1 MLSRARNLRLRNF
14 HAWLLDGPREFCYD
28 EATRETEHDHDI
40 CEKLQD
46 IRKKAG
52 MSQDALAEKL
62 DVSRQAVSRW
72 ERDETL
78 PETEKVVLLADLFCV
93 TTDYLLRPQ
102 LETPEP
108 TYKKRASRFLTEY
121 LGTLARILGWA
132 AVAWGALALLYQVL
146 TGQMLGIL
154 PNAPLLFL
162 RACLYPILLA
172 VLKIA
177 VGIALIRFGRQYEH
191 DKKERR

>member
-1 MLSRARNLRLRNF
+1 MTF
-14 HAWLLDGPREFCYD
+14 G
-28 EATRETEHDHDI
+28 
-40 CEKLQD
+40 EKLQA

-121 LGTLARILGWA
+121 LGTLARMLGWA

-146 TGQMLGIL
+146 TGQMLDIL
-154 PNAPLLFL
+154 QNAPLLFL

-177 VGIALIRFGRQYEH
+177 VGIALIRFGRQYEQ